1 MKEIDLKQIKS
12 MEELKK
18 ELGNKY
24 DEVMYKMNLEL
35 FNRMNKALTNIDILQ
50 EIIYKQPSKNNA
62 DDMWILDKLD
72 GIKFVLKGSEKE

>member
-50 EIIYKQPSKNNA
+50 EIIYKQPSKDNA
-62 DDMWILDKLD
+62 NDMWILDKLD
-72 GIKFVLKGSEKE
+72 GIKFVLKGSDKE